1 METRLRKLNTSQ
13 LTEICRKMK
22 CSRGS
27 KKKMIGN
34 LLRPLRKYRMSN
46 NHNDKNNKKD
56 KVNFSSLSSD
66 LKGNI
71 MDFLPLKGSSKVP
84 RLNRR
89 NKLGL
94 QPYIDKKGSKNMKKI
109 RKWNKLLI
117 NNTGEELNILE
128 EGGDDFESNFK
139 DVGELF
145 DLTRMGFLT
154 PRPNFLYQLRFDLSD
169 QLKRAWKND
178 DTEILEN
185 ILKDKDK
192 IWRDTLDR
200 ILIQEVL
207 NDLLKQSVIVEENP
221 KIYEI
226 LLKYGADP
234 NQILD
239 RQSLLDYFVT
249 EALDTIDDQEKS
261 KKIVNMMRKY
271 GAQSLIVTS
280 SDRNQKNLTDLMIDV
295 KLQDKKAVK
304 EKLKKGVDVNAKDF
318 VGNTALIFAVFEHI
332 DLDIIKILLENGADV
347 KTINNDNGN
356 TILHELSY
364 APDPDIIK
372 MLLKYGA
379 DVNAINKKGESV
391 LDLMIKNTY
400 PNDTNITM
408 LEGYGA
414 KRSEELL

>member
-1 METRLRKLNTSQ
+1 MENRLQKLNTSQ

-27 KKKMIGN
+27 KKEMIGN

-84 RLNRR
+84 RLSRE
-89 NKLGL
+89 NKLAL
-94 QPYIDKKGSKNMKKI
+94 QPNMDKRARKHMKKI

-117 NNTGEELNILE
+117 NNTGEELLNAK
-128 EGGDDFESNFK
+128 FK

-154 PRPNFLYQLRFDLSD
+154 TPAPNFLSELRFYLSD
-169 QLKRAWKND
+169 QLKRAWKNE

-192 IWRDTLDR
+192 IWHDTLDR
-200 ILIQEVL
+200 IIIQEVL
-207 NDLLKQSVIVEENP
+207 NKLFKESVIVEENP

-239 RQSLLDYFVT
+239 GQSLLDYFVM
-249 EALDTIDDQEKS
+249 EGLDTIDDQEKS

-304 EKLKKGVDVNAKDF
+304 EKLKNGVDVNAKDF
-318 VGNTALIFAVFEHI
+318 VGNTALIFAVFGDREN
-332 DLDIIKILLENGADV
+332 LDIIKMLLENGADV
-347 KTINNDNGN
+347 NTKNNDGN
-356 TILHELSY
+356 TLLHELSY
-364 APDPDIIK
+364 APDLDIIK
-372 MLLKYGA
+372 MLLENGA

-400 PNDTNITM
+400 PNEPLITM
-408 LEGYGA
+408 LKGKGA
-414 KRSEELL
+414 KSAK

>member
-13 LTEICRKMK
+13 LKEICRKMK

-27 KKKMIGN
+27 KKEMIGN

-46 NHNDKNNKKD
+46 NHNDKNNNNNNN

-71 MDFLPLKGSSKVP
+71 QSFLQLKYSSKMP
-84 RLNRR
+84 QLNRR
-89 NKLGL
+89 NKLEL
-94 QPYIDKKGSKNMKKI
+94 QPNMDKRARKHMKKI
-109 RKWNKLLI
+109 RKWNKLLR

-128 EGGDDFESNFK
+128 E

-154 PRPNFLYQLRFDLSD
+154 PLPNFLSELRFYLSD
-169 QLKRAWKND
+169 QLKIAWKNE

-200 ILIQEVL
+200 ILIQQVL
-207 NDLLKQSVIVEENP
+207 NKLFKESVIVEENP

-239 RQSLLDYFVT
+239 GQSLLDYFVM
-249 EALDTIDDQEKS
+249 EGLDTIDDREKS

-295 KLQDKKAVK
+295 KLQDKNAV
-304 EKLKKGVDVNAKDF
+304 EERLENGVDVNAKDL
-318 VGNTALIFAVFEHI
+318 VGNTALIFAVFGDRGDDNLE
-332 DLDIIKILLENGADV
+332 IINLLIENGADV
-347 KTINNDNGN
+347 NITNNDGN
-356 TILHELSY
+356 TLLHELSY
-364 APDPDIIK
+364 APDLDIIK
-372 MLLKYGA
+372 MLLKNGA
-379 DVNAINKKGESV
+379 DINAINEKGESV

-400 PNDTNITM
+400 PNEPLITM
-408 LEGYGA
+408 LKGKGA
-414 KRSEELL
+414 KSAK

>member
-1 METRLRKLNTSQ
+1 
-13 LTEICRKMK
+13 
-22 CSRGS
+22 
-27 KKKMIGN
+27 
-34 LLRPLRKYRMSN
+34 
-46 NHNDKNNKKD
+46 
-56 KVNFSSLSSD
+56 
-66 LKGNI
+66 

-94 QPYIDKKGSKNMKKI
+94 QEYINKKGSKAMKEI

-117 NNTGEELNILE
+117 NNTGEELNILKD
-128 EGGDDFESNFK
+128 GGDDFKPNFK

-169 QLKRAWKND
+169 QLRIAWKNE

-192 IWRDTLDR
+192 IWHDTLDK
-200 ILIQEVL
+200 IIIQEVL

-239 RQSLLDYFVT
+239 GQSLLDYFVM
-249 EALDTIDDQEKS
+249 EGLDTIDDQEKS

-318 VGNTALIFAVFEHI
+318 VGNTALIFAVFGDSE
-332 DLDIIKILLENGADV
+332 DL
-347 KTINNDNGN
+347 
-356 TILHELSY
+356 
-364 APDPDIIK
+364 DIIK
-372 MLLKYGA
+372 MLLENGA

-400 PNDTNITM
+400 PINEDLLKM

-414 KRSEELL
+414 KSAK

>member
-56 KVNFSSLSSD
+56 KKDKVNFSSLSSD

-94 QPYIDKKGSKNMKKI
+94 QEYINKKGSKAMKEI

-117 NNTGEELNILE
+117 NNTGEELNILKD
-128 EGGDDFESNFK
+128 GGDDFKPNFK

-169 QLKRAWKND
+169 QLRIAWKNE

-192 IWRDTLDR
+192 IWHDTLDK
-200 ILIQEVL
+200 IIIQEVL
-207 NDLLKQSVIVEENP
+207 NDLLKQSVIVGENP

-239 RQSLLDYFVT
+239 GQSLLDYFVM
-249 EALDTIDDQEKS
+249 EGLDTIDDQEKS

-347 KTINNDNGN
+347 
-356 TILHELSY
+356 
-364 APDPDIIK
+364 
-372 MLLKYGA
+372 
-379 DVNAINKKGESV
+379 NAINKKGESV

-408 LEGYGA
+408 LKEKGA
-414 KRSEELL
+414 KRSEALL

>member
-27 KKKMIGN
+27 KKEMIGN

-46 NHNDKNNKKD
+46 NHNDKNNKKDKKD

-94 QPYIDKKGSKNMKKI
+94 QEYINKKGSKAMKEI

-117 NNTGEELNILE
+117 NNTGEELNILKD
-128 EGGDDFESNFK
+128 GGDDFKPNFK

-169 QLKRAWKND
+169 QLRIAWKNE

-192 IWRDTLDR
+192 IWHDTLDK
-200 ILIQEVL
+200 IIIQEVL
-207 NDLLKQSVIVEENP
+207 NDLLKQSVIVGENP

-239 RQSLLDYFVT
+239 GQSLLDYFVM
-249 EALDTIDDQEKS
+249 EGLDTIDDQEKS

-347 KTINNDNGN
+347 
-356 TILHELSY
+356 
-364 APDPDIIK
+364 
-372 MLLKYGA
+372 
-379 DVNAINKKGESV
+379 NAINKKGESV

-408 LEGYGA
+408 LKEKGA
-414 KRSEELL
+414 KRSEALL